1 MAKSTMET
9 IIDRGGKMRF
19 NIYPFEGP
27 YTTHQGVNVRLPRKK
42 EQNGL
47 GDTYDT
53 ISITRKS
60 LYRNHGALSHD
71 NIDKWIQ
78 ENHCARKKG
87 DDIYVFACSAEE
99 SNGVITYKLTKLLG
113 KRKPHSNKI
122 TPVKLKRDNC
132 GSE

>member
-27 YTTHQGVNVRLPRKK
+27 YTTHKGVNVKLPHKK
-42 EQNGL
+42 GENGF

-71 NIDKWIQ
+71 KIDKWIQ
-78 ENHCARKKG
+78 DNHYARKRG
-87 DDIYVFACSAEE
+87 DDIFVFACSVDE
-99 SNGVITYKLTKLLG
+99 SNGQITYKLTELLG
-113 KRKPHSNKI
+113 KRKPKSKEI
-122 TPVKLKRDNC
+122 RSIQK
-132 GSE
+132 